1 MKTKLLTL
9 LLVLACVIAA
19 GVVVAQAQDIHPNA
33 IFNRVFDSVGNT
45 LKISEEYAT
54 FGVTGDSTANT
65 AQTLTRAAQAGKS
78 HYITLACVGMRG
90 GAPTAGLDVSLQ
102 DAAAEVAGDQ
112 EVIYAKIKL
121 AVNPPIA
128 VTDDK
133 GQFQFT
139 GFTPG
144 MYAVLYSPAPASKVL
159 PAEINI
165 KALAAVTKSPVPLLR
180 DTQIGDTGTPYPDR
194 LWGRTFTLLKG
205 HTFFAEGANM
215 KIWNATARWGA
226 QGPFMEVRKGVIV
239 QQQFPDV
246 RQIKLVAWGY

>member
-1 MKTKLLTL
+1 MGPASLRILALLT
-9 LLVLACVIAA
+9 A
-19 GVVVAQAQDIHPNA
+19 VVFAVRPTNSQPKA
-33 IFNRVFDSVGNT
+33 
-45 LKISEEYAT
+45 
-54 FGVTGDSTANT
+54 
-65 AQTLTRAAQAGKS
+65 
-78 HYITLACVGMRG
+78 
-90 GAPTAGLDVSLQ
+90 GAPASGVFIGSSGKPMASTRMIL
-102 DAAAEVAGDQ
+102 AEVVGDQ

-128 VTDDK
+128 VTDEK

-144 MYAVLYSPAPASKVL
+144 MYAVLYSPASASKVL

-215 KIWNATARWGA
+215 KIWNATARWGP
-226 QGPFMEVRKGVIV
+226 QGPFMEVRKGIIV
-239 QQQFPDV
+239 QQQFPDQ
-246 RQIKLVAWGY
+246 RPIKLVAWSY

>member
-1 MKTKLLTL
+1 MGPASLRILALLT
-9 LLVLACVIAA
+9 A
-19 GVVVAQAQDIHPNA
+19 VVFAVRPTNSQPKA
-33 IFNRVFDSVGNT
+33 
-45 LKISEEYAT
+45 
-54 FGVTGDSTANT
+54 
-65 AQTLTRAAQAGKS
+65 
-78 HYITLACVGMRG
+78 
-90 GAPTAGLDVSLQ
+90 GAPASGVFIGRSGKPMASTRMIL
-102 DAAAEVAGDQ
+102 AEVVGDQ

-128 VTDDK
+128 VTDEK

-144 MYAVLYSPAPASKVL
+144 MYAVLYSPASASKVL

-215 KIWNATARWGA
+215 KIWNATARWGP
-226 QGPFMEVRKGVIV
+226 QGPFMEVRKGIIV
-239 QQQFPDV
+239 QQQFPDQ
-246 RQIKLVAWGY
+246 RPIKLVAWSY

>member
-1 MKTKLLTL
+1 MGPTSLRPFVLLAVFVLTGQPANSQPKTGAT
-9 LLVLACVIAA
+9 AS
-19 GVVVAQAQDIHPNA
+19 GV
-33 IFNRVFDSVGNT
+33 FVGRSG
-45 LKISEEYAT
+45 KPM
-54 FGVTGDSTANT
+54 ANT
-65 AQTLTRAAQAGKS
+65 RMIL
-78 HYITLACVGMRG
+78 
-90 GAPTAGLDVSLQ
+90 
-102 DAAAEVAGDQ
+102 AEVAGDQ
-112 EVIYAKIKL
+112 DVIYAKIKL

-165 KALAAVTKSPVPLLR
+165 KALAAVAKSPFPLLR

-194 LWGRTFTLLKG
+194 VWGRTFTLLKG

-215 KIWNATARWGA
+215 KIWNATARWGP

-239 QQQFPDV
+239 QQQFPDQ
-246 RQIKLVAWGY
+246 RPIKLVAWGY

>member
-1 MKTKLLTL
+1 MGPTSLRTVALLALTF
-9 LLVLACVIAA
+9 VLSCQPAKPQPKPGPPA
-19 GVVVAQAQDIHPNA
+19 GG
-33 IFNRVFDSVGNT
+33 VFVGRSG
-45 LKISEEYAT
+45 KPM
-54 FGVTGDSTANT
+54 ANT
-65 AQTLTRAAQAGKS
+65 RMIL
-78 HYITLACVGMRG
+78 
-90 GAPTAGLDVSLQ
+90 
-102 DAAAEVAGDQ
+102 AEVAGDQ
-112 EVIYAKIKL
+112 DVIYAKIKL

-139 GFTPG
+139 GFAPG

-165 KALAAVTKSPVPLLR
+165 KALAAVAKSPFPLLR

-215 KIWNATARWGA
+215 KIWNATARWGP

-239 QQQFPDV
+239 QQQFPDQ
-246 RQIKLVAWGY
+246 RPIKLVAWSY